1 MTATLIA
8 YRTPPQME
16 RKAAQEAREAG
27 HRAYVPTEL
36 EQAREH
42 NGRFRRG
49 KRRVPTARGYVFA
62 EGKPADAEHIRN
74 AIGPVS
80 RSELRR
86 LYIRTSKTQRKH
98 AFAPGDS
105 VSVKR
110 GRDADLAATVVEVI
124 RSGWY
129 LVRVAMFG
137 KSHDIKIR
145 ESDIARMHPGS

>member
-1 MTATLIA
+1 MTSTLIA

-16 RKAAQEAREAG
+16 RRAAQEAREAG
-27 HRAYVPTEL
+27 HRAYLP
-36 EQAREH
+36 REPRDTKT
-42 NGRFRRG
+42 GA
-49 KRRVPTARGYVFA
+49 RRVPTARGYVFCTGRPA
-62 EGKPADAEHIRN
+62 EAEHIKN

-86 LYIRTSKTQRKH
+86 LYVRTSKTQRKH
-98 AFAPGDS
+98 AFAPGDA

-129 LVRVAMFG
+129 LVRVSMFG

>member
-1 MTATLIA
+1 MTSTLIA

-27 HRAYVPTEL
+27 HKAYLPTETR
-36 EQAREH
+36 QTKIGA
-42 NGRFRRG
+42 
-49 KRRVPTARGYVFA
+49 RRVPTAPGYVFCEGRPA
-62 EGKPADAEHIRN
+62 EARYIRG
-74 AIGPVS
+74 AVGPLPDRMS
-80 RSELRR
+80 LRP
-86 LYIRTSKTQRKH
+86 LYVRTSKTQRRH
-98 AFAPGDS
+98 AFAPGDA

-145 ESDIARMHPGS
+145 ESDLARMHPGS